1 MWKLIYD
8 RKCGAVVMLSDL
20 IEDGTV
26 RGNYSQYIAIGL
38 SIVGTT
44 KFCPCPKLHT
54 IPRPIGAQQYV
65 HASGKE

>member
-1 MWKLIYD
+1 
-8 RKCGAVVMLSDL
+8 MLSDL